1 MFQRSRYFKKDGR
14 YLCYDII
21 KVKIPEN
28 KVAVVVINKNK
39 NKNKIF
45 FIINADKYMSA
56 MVVMNLLKA
65 IERSCLFA
73 IYYLF

>member
-1 MFQRSRYFKKDGR
+1 MFQRSRYFKKDGG

-21 KVKIPEN
+21 NVKIREN
-28 KVAVVVINKNK
+28 KVAVVVINK